1 MQLSKVAILAA
12 LASLSLAGACKSDD
26 ASASKSPVQPGEA
39 ASPVP
44 SSPGEEAVDPGAQ
57 TPQGGSDRAAR
68 HQERRAEMRQKYD
81 TDGDG
86 KLNRDERQA
95 MRTAMLER
103 RMSRL
108 DGNGDGKI
116 SRQEAESAR
125 FGRRLLEDFDAAD
138 ANRDSFV
145 SRDELQ
151 TAMQTLRQKR
161 REMRMQGGGEPAEPG
176 APAPPAPK

>member
-1 MQLSKVAILAA
+1 MQLSKVAVLAA

-26 ASASKSPVQPGEA
+26 AGASKSPVQPGEA

-44 SSPGEEAVDPGAQ
+44 ASPSEVDPGAQ
-57 TPQGGSDRAAR
+57 TPQGGNDRAQR
-68 HQERRAEMRQKYD
+68 QQERRAEMRKKYD
-81 TDGDG
+81 ADGDG
-86 KLNRDERQA
+86 KLNRDERKA
-95 MRTAMLER
+95 MRTAMFER

-116 SRQEAESAR
+116 SRQEAESGR
-125 FGRRLLEDFDAAD
+125 LGRRLLEDFDAAD

-161 REMRMQGGGEPAEPG
+161 REMRQQGDADGEPAAPG
-176 APAPPAPK
+176 APAPSAPK